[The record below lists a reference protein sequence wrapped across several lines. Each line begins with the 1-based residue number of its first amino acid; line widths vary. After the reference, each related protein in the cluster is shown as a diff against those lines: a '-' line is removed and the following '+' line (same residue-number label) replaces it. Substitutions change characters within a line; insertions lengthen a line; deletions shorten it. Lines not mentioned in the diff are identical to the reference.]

1 MVSDILQ
8 ERGILM
14 IENVSGRLGRTIAV
28 LLLCLAFMAGTCM
41 AASLKSHPT
50 VGILPLENRGLVSEG
65 WDREE
70 MGAAVEYVYTDLQD
84 SGRFKLL
91 DRTRQRALV
100 DEYAHDMSGLVDEDT
115 APVIGNQYG
124 AQYLLMGSI
133 IGVTTRRS
141 ETTVV
146 GAGTK
151 RAQVTATVSLRLV
164 DTETGEVVLAVT
176 GRSRK
181 NNTLV
186 KAPLGLIRIGTEE
199 VDKEQVLE
207 ALQGAVD
214 DAINGPRGL
223 LARMDGKAK
232 SKR

>member
-1 MVSDILQ
+1 ML
-8 ERGILM
+8 
-14 IENVSGRLGRTIAV
+14 ENVSGRLGRMIAV
-28 LLLCLAFMAGTCM
+28 LCMCLVFMAGTCM

-91 DRTRQRALV
+91 DRMRQRALT
-100 DEYAHDMSGLVDEDT
+100 DEYAHDLSALVDEDT
-115 APVIGNQYG
+115 APAIGNQYG

-164 DTETGEVVLAVT
+164 DTETGEVVLAAT

-199 VDKEQVLE
+199 VDKGQVNE
-207 ALQGAVD
+207 ALEDAIHEAVD
-214 DAINGPRGL
+214 GPRGL

>member
-1 MVSDILQ
+1 
-8 ERGILM
+8 
-14 IENVSGRLGRTIAV
+14 
-28 LLLCLAFMAGTCM
+28 
-41 AASLKSHPT
+41 
-50 VGILPLENRGLVSEG
+50 
-65 WDREE
+65 
-70 MGAAVEYVYTDLQD
+70 MGAAVEYIYTDLLD

-91 DRTRQRALV
+91 DRTRQRALT
-100 DEYAHDMSGLVDEDT
+100 DEYAHDLSGLVDEDT
-115 APVIGNQYG
+115 APAIGNQYG

-151 RAQVTATVSLRLV
+151 RAPVTATVSLRLV
-164 DTETGEVVLAVT
+164 DTETGQVVLAAT

-199 VDKEQVLE
+199 VDKEQVNE
-207 ALQGAVD
+207 ALEDAISDAVD
-214 DAINGPRGL
+214 GPRGL
-223 LARMDGKAK
+223 LARMDGRVGAKKAK
-232 SKR
+232 R

>member
-1 MVSDILQ
+1 
-8 ERGILM
+8 M
-14 IENVSGRLGRTIAV
+14 IENVSGRLGRMIAV
-28 LLLCLAFMAGTCM
+28 LCMCLVFMAGTCM

-70 MGAAVEYVYTDLQD
+70 MGAAVEYVCTDLQD

-115 APVIGNQYG
+115 APAIGNQYG

-164 DTETGEVVLAVT
+164 DTETGEVVLAAT

-186 KAPLGLIRIGTEE
+186 KAPLGLIRIGTEQ
-199 VDKEQVLE
+199 VDKEQVNE
-207 ALQGAVD
+207 ALEDAIHDAVD
-214 DAINGPRGL
+214 GPRGL

>member
-1 MVSDILQ
+1 
-8 ERGILM
+8 M
-14 IENVSGRLGRTIAV
+14 IENVSGRLGRMIAA
-28 LLLCLAFMAGTCM
+28 LCMCLVFMAGTCM

-91 DRTRQRALV
+91 DRTRQRALT
-100 DEYAHDMSGLVDEDT
+100 DEYAHDLSALVDKDT
-115 APVIGNQYG
+115 APAIGNQYG

-164 DTETGEVVLAVT
+164 DTETGEVVLAAT

-181 NNTLV
+181 DNTLV

-199 VDKEQVLE
+199 VDKGQVNE
-207 ALQGAVD
+207 ALEDAIHEAVD
-214 DAINGPRGL
+214 GPRGL
-223 LARMDGKAK
+223 LARMDGKAR

>member
-1 MVSDILQ
+1 
-8 ERGILM
+8 M
-14 IENVSGRLGRTIAV
+14 IENVSGRLGRMIAV
-28 LLLCLAFMAGTCM
+28 LCMCLVFMAGTCM

-70 MGAAVEYVYTDLQD
+70 MGAAVEYVYADLQD

-91 DRTRQRALV
+91 DRTRQRALT
-100 DEYAHDMSGLVDEDT
+100 DEYAHDLSALVDEDT
-115 APVIGNQYG
+115 APAIGNQYG

-164 DTETGEVVLAVT
+164 DTETGEVVLAAT

-186 KAPLGLIRIGTEE
+186 KAPLGLIRIGTEQ
-199 VDKEQVLE
+199 VDKEQVNE
-207 ALQGAVD
+207 ALEDAIHEAVD
-214 DAINGPRGL
+214 GPRGL

>member
-1 MVSDILQ
+1 
-8 ERGILM
+8 M

-91 DRTRQRALV
+91 DRTRQRALT

-115 APVIGNQYG
+115 APAIGNQYG

-164 DTETGEVVLAVT
+164 DTETGEVVLAAT

-186 KAPLGLIRIGTEE
+186 KAPLGLIRIGTEQ
-199 VDKEQVLE
+199 VDKGQVNE
-207 ALQGAVD
+207 ALE
-214 DAINGPRGL
+214 DAIHEAIDGPRGL
-223 LARMDGKAK
+223 LARMDGKAR

>member
-1 MVSDILQ
+1 ML
-8 ERGILM
+8 
-14 IENVSGRLGRTIAV
+14 ENVSGRLGRMIAV
-28 LLLCLAFMAGTCM
+28 LCMCLAFMAGTCM

-164 DTETGEVVLAVT
+164 DTETGEVVLAAT

-186 KAPLGLIRIGTEE
+186 KAPLGLIRIGTEQ
-199 VDKEQVLE
+199 VDKEQVNE
-207 ALQGAVD
+207 ALEDAIHDAVD
-214 DAINGPRGL
+214 GPRGL

>member
-1 MVSDILQ
+1 
-8 ERGILM
+8 M
-14 IENVSGRLGRTIAV
+14 IENVSGRLGRTIAA
-28 LLLCLAFMAGTCM
+28 LCMCLVFMAGTCM

-70 MGAAVEYVYTDLQD
+70 MGAAVEYVYADLQD

-100 DEYAHDMSGLVDEDT
+100 DKYAHDMSGLVDEDT
-115 APVIGNQYG
+115 APALGNQYG

-164 DTETGEVVLAVT
+164 DTETGEVVLAAT

-186 KAPLGLIRIGTEE
+186 KAPLGLIRIGTEQ
-199 VDKEQVLE
+199 VDKEQVNE
-207 ALQGAVD
+207 ALEDAIHDAVD
-214 DAINGPRGL
+214 GPRGL

>member
-1 MVSDILQ
+1 MGSVK
-8 ERGILM
+8 
-14 IENVSGRLGRTIAV
+14 IENVSGRLGRMIAA
-28 LLLCLAFMAGTCM
+28 LCMCLVFMAGTCM

-91 DRTRQRALV
+91 DRTRQRALT

-115 APVIGNQYG
+115 APAIGNQYG

-164 DTETGEVVLAVT
+164 DTETGEVVLAAT

>member
-1 MVSDILQ
+1 
-8 ERGILM
+8 M
-14 IENVSGRLGRTIAV
+14 IENVSGRLGRMIAV
-28 LLLCLAFMAGTCM
+28 LCMCLVFMAGTCM

-91 DRTRQRALV
+91 DRTRPRALV

-115 APVIGNQYG
+115 APAIGNQYG

-164 DTETGEVVLAVT
+164 DTETGEVVLAAT

-186 KAPLGLIRIGTEE
+186 KAPLGLIRIGTEQ
-199 VDKEQVLE
+199 VDKEQVNE
-207 ALQGAVD
+207 ALEDAIHDAVD
-214 DAINGPRGL
+214 GPRGL

>member
-1 MVSDILQ
+1 MGSVK
-8 ERGILM
+8 
-14 IENVSGRLGRTIAV
+14 IENVSGRLGRMIAA
-28 LLLCLAFMAGTCM
+28 LCMCLVFMAGTCM

-115 APVIGNQYG
+115 APAIGNQYG

-164 DTETGEVVLAVT
+164 DTETGEVVLAAT

-186 KAPLGLIRIGTEE
+186 KAPLGLIRIGTEQ
-199 VDKEQVLE
+199 VDKEQVNE
-207 ALQGAVD
+207 ALEDAIHEAVD
-214 DAINGPRGL
+214 GPRGL

>member
-1 MVSDILQ
+1 
-8 ERGILM
+8 M
-14 IENVSGRLGRTIAV
+14 IENVSGRLGRMIAV
-28 LLLCLAFMAGTCM
+28 LCMCLVFMAGTCM

-115 APVIGNQYG
+115 APAIGNQYG

-164 DTETGEVVLAVT
+164 DTETGEGVLAAT

-186 KAPLGLIRIGTEE
+186 KAPLGLIRIGTEQ
-199 VDKEQVLE
+199 VDKEQVNE
-207 ALQGAVD
+207 ALEDAIHDAVD
-214 DAINGPRGL
+214 GPRGL

>member
-1 MVSDILQ
+1 
-8 ERGILM
+8 M
-14 IENVSGRLGRTIAV
+14 IENVSGRLGRMIAV
-28 LLLCLAFMAGTCM
+28 LCMCLVFMAGTCM

-164 DTETGEVVLAVT
+164 DTETGEVVLAAT

-186 KAPLGLIRIGTEE
+186 KAPLGLIRIGTEQ
-199 VDKEQVLE
+199 VDKEQVNE
-207 ALQGAVD
+207 ALEDAIHDAVD
-214 DAINGPRGL
+214 GPRGL

>member
-1 MVSDILQ
+1 
-8 ERGILM
+8 M
-14 IENVSGRLGRTIAV
+14 IENVSGRLGRMIAV
-28 LLLCLAFMAGTCM
+28 LCMCLVFMAGTCT

-115 APVIGNQYG
+115 APAIGNQYG

-164 DTETGEVVLAVT
+164 DTETGEVVLAAT

-186 KAPLGLIRIGTEE
+186 KAPLGLIRIGTEQ
-199 VDKEQVLE
+199 VDKEQVNE
-207 ALQGAVD
+207 ALEDAIHDAVD
-214 DAINGPRGL
+214 GPRGL

>member
-1 MVSDILQ
+1 
-8 ERGILM
+8 M
-14 IENVSGRLGRTIAV
+14 IENVSGRLGRMIAV
-28 LLLCLAFMAGTCM
+28 LCMCLVFMAGTCM

-115 APVIGNQYG
+115 APAIGNQYG

-164 DTETGEVVLAVT
+164 DTETGEVVLAAT

-186 KAPLGLIRIGTEE
+186 KAPLGLIRIGTE
-199 VDKEQVLE
+199 QVNE
-207 ALQGAVD
+207 ALEDAIHDAVD
-214 DAINGPRGL
+214 GPRGL